1 MQNQDEASFQYA
13 LAWKGNLDINP
24 PALEATVLALI
35 YENSLEG
42 AGLLNRGICCST
54 RAQLMSICRT

>member
-42 AGLLNRGICCST
+42 AVVF
-54 RAQLMSICRT
+54 

>member
-1 MQNQDEASFQYA
+1 MLRILFNKCSLEVIEPDAESRRSVFSVCIS
-13 LAWKGNLDINP
+13 LEREFDINP

-42 AGLLNRGICCST
+42 AVVF
-54 RAQLMSICRT
+54 